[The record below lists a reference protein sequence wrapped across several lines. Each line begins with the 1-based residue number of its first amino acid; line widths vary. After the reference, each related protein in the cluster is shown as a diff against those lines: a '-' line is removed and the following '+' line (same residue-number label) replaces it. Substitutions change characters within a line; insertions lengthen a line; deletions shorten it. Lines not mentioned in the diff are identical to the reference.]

1 LKEAQVLFEH
11 GCFEGAYYLVGYVIE
26 CALKSCIAKQ
36 IKEHDFPDLKLVK
49 DSYTHDLDKLLSI
62 SGLRNEL
69 EKEVKTNPRFNIDWA
84 IIKNWSEE
92 SRYRTS
98 IDENTVRDLFDAV
111 AVNNGGVLAWLK
123 SRW

>member
-1 LKEAQVLFEH
+1 MNRIDLQGLTEIRLKEAQVLFEH

-69 EKEVKTNPRFNIDWA
+69 EKEVKTNPRLILTGQ
-84 IIKNWSEE
+84 S
-92 SRYRTS
+92 
-98 IDENTVRDLFDAV
+98 
-111 AVNNGGVLAWLK
+111 
-123 SRW
+123 